1 MAQLLRNYFDP
12 KSINDT
18 AATKH
23 FSMAFYMG
31 FRYFLQPGLYCF
43 DHRSD
48 PSPAAQNRDNAFFVS
63 GRQYAGAKNISSQKE
78 RQTSKK
84 SERKFQMSETA
95 QQYTQR
101 ILANAEGQ
109 DPVKLQSA
117 TNKKLTRLVK
127 GVSTAKL
134 RKRPA
139 PDKWSVAEI
148 LAHLADVEIVIGWR
162 MRSILG
168 APGTPVQA
176 YDQNA
181 WVIAGHYEKRDP
193 RESLE
198 LHRAVREANL
208 ALLKTLSPDQWKLY
222 GQHSERGQESVEHI
236 VRMVAGHDVNHLQQV
251 ERILGSK

>member
-1 MAQLLRNYFDP
+1 
-12 KSINDT
+12 
-18 AATKH
+18 
-23 FSMAFYMG
+23 MAFCMG
-31 FRYFLQPGLYCF
+31 FRYFLHPGLGIVLTIGQAQAPR
-43 DHRSD
+43 RSE
-48 PSPAAQNRDNAFFVS
+48 SRHAFFVS
-63 GRQYAGAKNISSQKE
+63 GRQLAGAKNISSQKE
-78 RQTSKK
+78 RQASKK
-84 SERKFQMSETA
+84 RERKFQMSETA

-101 ILANAEGQ
+101 ILANAQGQ
-109 DPVKLQSA
+109 DPVKLQS
-117 TNKKLTRLVK
+117 TSNKKLTRLVK

-208 ALLKTLSPDQWKLY
+208 ALLKSLSPDQWKLY
-222 GQHSERGQESVEHI
+222 GQHAERGQESIEHI
-236 VRMVAGHDVNHLQQV
+236 VRMVAGHDVNHIQQV